1 MSDKFLLHELS
12 WKDIKDLNQDTTV
25 FILPIGST
33 EQHGPQNPLGT
44 DFLIAQS
51 IAIDAAMKTE
61 NVFCLPTLP
70 IGVASHHRDFP
81 GTLWTSPQTLL
92 QLVKDVLHS
101 MLHHGFKK
109 LIVCNGHGGNTS
121 AIMQAISECN
131 DKDEMKCLLF
141 EWWNDEDLIKSV
153 FGVPGAVHADAV
165 ETSVIWAAEESL
177 VQTDKFNQL
186 TSSEEW
192 GRKIGDLYFT
202 SRTIQFTESGIA
214 GPIEGIS
221 REKGLKVLEK
231 AVFKLSNAAIEL
243 SIYI

>member
-12 WKDIKDLNQDTTV
+12 WKDIKDLNQDTSV

-44 DFLIAQS
+44 DFLIAEK
-51 IAIDAAMKTE
+51 IARKVAE
-61 NVFCLPTLP
+61 NTINVYCLPTLP

-81 GTLWTSPQTLL
+81 GTLWTSPQILL
-92 QLVKDVLHS
+92 YLVKDVLLS
-101 MLHHGFKK
+101 MFHHGFKK
-109 LIVCNGHGGNTS
+109 IIVCNGHGGNTS
-121 AIMQAISECN
+121 AVMQAISECN
-131 DKDEMKCLLF
+131 DKEEMKCLLF
-141 EWWNDEDLIKSV
+141 EWWKDEELIKSV

-177 VQTDKFNQL
+177 VQTDKFEQL
-186 TSSEEW
+186 TSSKEW
-192 GRKIGDLYFT
+192 GRKIGDLYFS

-231 AVFKLSNAAIEL
+231 AGTKLSNVTIEL
-243 SIYI
+243 SNYV

>member
-12 WKDIKDLNQDTTV
+12 WKDIKNLEQGTTV
-25 FILPIGST
+25 FILPVGST

-44 DFLIAQS
+44 DFLIAEK
-51 IAIDAAMKTE
+51 IAR
-61 NVFCLPTLP
+61 NVAESTINVYCLPTLP

-81 GTLWTSPQTLL
+81 GTLWTSPQILL

-109 LIVCNGHGGNTS
+109 IIVCNGHGGNTS

-131 DKDEMKCLLF
+131 DKDEMICLLF
-141 EWWNDEDLIKSV
+141 EWWKDEELIKSV
-153 FGVPGAVHADAV
+153 FGVPSAVHADTV

-177 VQTDKFNQL
+177 VQTDKFDQL

-192 GRKIGDLYFT
+192 GRKIGDLYFP
-202 SRTIQFTESGIA
+202 SRTKQFTESGIA
-214 GPIEGIS
+214 GPIDGIS

-231 AVFKLSNAAIEL
+231 AVIKLSNVAIEL
-243 SIYI
+243 TKYV